1 MANKGLALVFG
12 DKKGGGMPPADDGE
26 GEGEESSGG
35 ELRDVAQ
42 KMLDACKNDDVDL
55 MEEALDD
62 LKALDETWDK
72 EGA

>member
-1 MANKGLALVFG
+1 MAGKGLALIFG
-12 DKKGGGMPPADDGE
+12 DKKGMPSPEEDDS
-26 GEGEESSGG
+26 EESSGG
-35 ELRDVAQ
+35 ELRGVAQ